1 MSRIDASIVNGT
13 RTVDVRLDGPLPP
26 GAVPDLSVDGTI
38 EIVRLADVV
47 YVGRPVFGQPNS
59 QVSLFKL
66 DEDGKGATRVTVKLG
81 RSSVNT
87 IEVMDGLEGWRSGDF
102 VRHVGAGPEPAN
114 PIELSLGDDSM
125 AESLIHLEGVTK
137 VFVTDEV
144 ETHALAGIHLDIKKG
159 EYLSIAGPS
168 GCGKSTL
175 LAILG
180 LLDSPSDGTYILN
193 GKPVQGLKLSERARI
208 RNREIGFIFQAFNL
222 IGDLTVYENVEL
234 PLTYRGMP
242 GAERKKRVHEAL
254 ERVGMSHR
262 VKHYPSQLSGGQ
274 QQRVAVAR
282 ALGGD
287 PSILLA
293 DEPTGNLDSANGE
306 AVMDLLRELH
316 RGGATICMVTHD
328 PRYARYADRNIHLF
342 DGRVVEESTE
352 AV

>member
-1 MSRIDASIVNGT
+1 MENG
-13 RTVDVRLDGPLPP
+13 
-26 GAVPDLSVDGTI
+26 
-38 EIVRLADVV
+38 
-47 YVGRPVFGQPNS
+47 
-59 QVSLFKL
+59 
-66 DEDGKGATRVTVKLG
+66 
-81 RSSVNT
+81 
-87 IEVMDGLEGWRSGDF
+87 
-102 VRHVGAGPEPAN
+102 H
-114 PIELSLGDDSM
+114 
-125 AESLIHLEGVTK
+125 SLIQLDGVTK

-144 ETHALAGIHLDIKKG
+144 ETHALAGIHIDIQKG
-159 EYLSIAGPS
+159 EYVSIAGPS

-180 LLDSPSDGTYILN
+180 LLDSPTDGTYILN
-193 GKPVQGLKLSERARI
+193 GKPVQNLKLSERARI

-282 ALGGD
+282 ALAGD

-293 DEPTGNLDSANGE
+293 DEPTGNLDSTNGE

-328 PRYARYADRNIHLF
+328 PRYARYADRSIRLF
-342 DGRVVEESTE
+342 DGRIVEESVGV
-352 AV
+352 A

>member
-1 MSRIDASIVNGT
+1 M
-13 RTVDVRLDGPLPP
+13 
-26 GAVPDLSVDGTI
+26 AVSD
-38 EIVRLADVV
+38 
-47 YVGRPVFGQPNS
+47 
-59 QVSLFKL
+59 QVLIKL
-66 DEDGKGATRVTVKLG
+66 DNV
-81 RSSVNT
+81 S
-87 IEVMDGLEGWRSGDF
+87 
-102 VRHVGAGPEPAN
+102 
-114 PIELSLGDDSM
+114 
-125 AESLIHLEGVTK
+125 K

-144 ETHALAGIHLDIKKG
+144 ETHALAGIHLEIRKG

-180 LLDSPSDGTYILN
+180 LLDSPTSGAYTLN
-193 GKPVQGLKLSERARI
+193 QKPVGNLKLSERARI

-234 PLTYRGMP
+234 PLTYRGMA
-242 GAERKKRVHEAL
+242 GGERKKRVHDAL

-282 ALGGD
+282 ALVGE

-306 AVMDLLRELH
+306 AVMDLLKELH
-316 RGGATICMVTHD
+316 RSGATICMVTHD
-328 PRYARYADRNIHLF
+328 PRYELYADHSIHLF
-342 DGRVVEESTE
+342 DGRVVEEKAE
-352 AV
+352 AI

>member
-1 MSRIDASIVNGT
+1 
-13 RTVDVRLDGPLPP
+13 
-26 GAVPDLSVDGTI
+26 
-38 EIVRLADVV
+38 
-47 YVGRPVFGQPNS
+47 
-59 QVSLFKL
+59 
-66 DEDGKGATRVTVKLG
+66 
-81 RSSVNT
+81 
-87 IEVMDGLEGWRSGDF
+87 
-102 VRHVGAGPEPAN
+102 
-114 PIELSLGDDSM
+114 M
-125 AESLIHLEGVTK
+125 AESMIFLEGVTK
-137 VFVTDEV
+137 VFVTDDV

-180 LLDSPSDGTYILN
+180 LLDSPSDGTYVLN

-242 GAERKKRVHEAL
+242 GAERKTRVHEAL

-352 AV
+352 TV

>member
-1 MSRIDASIVNGT
+1 M
-13 RTVDVRLDGPLPP
+13 
-26 GAVPDLSVDGTI
+26 
-38 EIVRLADVV
+38 AD
-47 YVGRPVFGQPNS
+47 
-59 QVSLFKL
+59 
-66 DEDGKGATRVTVKLG
+66 
-81 RSSVNT
+81 
-87 IEVMDGLEGWRSGDF
+87 
-102 VRHVGAGPEPAN
+102 
-114 PIELSLGDDSM
+114 
-125 AESLIHLEGVTK
+125 SLIHLEGVTK
-137 VFVTDEV
+137 VFTTDEV
-144 ETHALAGIHLDIKKG
+144 ETHALAGIHLDIQKG

-193 GKPVQGLKLSERARI
+193 GKPVQNLKLSERARI

-242 GAERKKRVHEAL
+242 SSERKRRVQEAL

-262 VKHYPSQLSGGQ
+262 MKHYPSQLSGGQ

-282 ALGGD
+282 ALVGK

-306 AVMDLLRELH
+306 AVMELLRDLH
-316 RGGATICMVTHD
+316 RSGATICMVTHD
-328 PRYARYADRNIHLF
+328 PRYARIADRTIQLF
-342 DGRVVEESTE
+342 DGRVVEDATAS
-352 AV
+352 AAN